1 MAVKINFSFFF
12 LGGTNESS
20 SLQHDGRPSHA
31 RLEIVMP
38 WSNGKNPWHEHDE
51 FGAYFIEVRSTMGTR
66 DELIRKKAKSAGFT
80 DSDVSYPVGV

>member
-1 MAVKINFSFFF
+1 
-12 LGGTNESS
+12 
-20 SLQHDGRPSHA
+20 
-31 RLEIVMP
+31 MP